1 LNFESHKNVSFF
13 TVEFLM
19 KNIFL
24 KKNTSIGNP
33 EVREKRKKRKHHA
46 DIPTPF
52 QLLVVFNALLKL
64 FTGRD

>member
-1 LNFESHKNVSFF
+1 
-13 TVEFLM
+13 M